1 MVPQTMN
8 PFQTNNLLSG
18 YTAPAPTTSAAN
30 VSANASGT
38 TPADQV
44 VPYINNN
51 GSIAFTPKLTGGIPT
66 TLDRNY
72 TYSPNGS
79 GGVNYFLDG
88 VPITNTQY
96 RAGTGEDTDALEASI
111 ANGSAPSGG
120 NTNTTGTGI
129 STYQNEVRSTINP
142 TLSNILNSSTEA
154 ARNTGLGIDTTLRN
168 YLNSQIDAQEAFN
181 NEAIQAEMAKKTGNS
196 DILKAVG
203 QGIEGANRMLANNN
217 AGSSSAAEELV
228 RIYNKIGAEKF
239 TKLLNDYGLKMNE
252 IATGRAKLKR
262 NIDTY
267 KQDFINN
274 KEQVING
281 IVASAAEQLNVLNN
295 ALVGAS
301 LSDRVDIEAEK
312 AKVKAAA
319 QAELAQ
325 YDQQLDSIIGQ
336 INADQTSD
344 EQNRTKAQE
353 LLNIGQSSTSPF
365 NYTTEIPTNWVGQAP
380 AGSTLPIYVK
390 KRES

>member
-1 MVPQTMN
+1 M
-8 PFQTNNLLSG
+8 
-18 YTAPAPTTSAAN
+18 
-30 VSANASGT
+30 
-38 TPADQV
+38 D
-44 VPYINNN
+44 I
-51 GSIAFTPKLTGGIPT
+51 
-66 TLDRNY
+66 NY
-72 TYSPNGS
+72 TYNPNVVGTLSGTPTNGVSTGTVQGTSPTIQNTS
-79 GGVNYFLDG
+79 GGVATL
-88 VPITNTQY
+88 PITTSGNYTNTVDPMSLM
-96 RAGTGEDTDALEASI
+96 TSGEVLEA
-111 ANGSAPSGG
+111 GVTG
-120 NTNTTGTGI
+120 NTVDTGNGY
-129 STYQNEVRSTINP
+129 SAYQNEVLSTINP

-168 YLNSQIDAQEAFN
+168 YLNSQMDSQDVLN
-181 NEAIQAEMAKKTGNS
+181 NQAIQAEMAKKTGNS

-228 RIYNKIGAEKF
+228 KIYNKIGAEKF

-252 IATGRAKLKR
+252 ITTGRTKLKR

-281 IVASAAEQLNVLNN
+281 IVSSAAEQLNALNN

-319 QAELAQ
+319 QTELAK
-325 YDQQLDSIIGQ
+325 YDQQLNSIISE
-336 INADQTSD
+336 INAAETSD
-344 EQNRTKAQE
+344 TQNRTKAQE
-353 LLNIGQSSTSPF
+353 LLSLGQSSTSPF

-380 AGSTLPIYVK
+380 AGSSLPIYVK
-390 KRES
+390 KQES